1 MLGIRLMSKD
11 GVPLNVSEGP
21 ELGALDNSFDGTIDD
36 NNEGSP
42 NGLAEGE
49 KVSDGN

>member
-1 MLGIRLMSKD
+1 MLGTRLMSKV
-11 GVPLNVSEGP
+11 GSPLNVSEGP
-21 ELGALDNSFDGTIDD
+21 ELGALENSFDGTIDG